1 MGGSPDCTRRR
12 ACPAQGSF
20 KCAHL
25 EAGNDFVLL
34 GEGVAPGFDFRDFAF
49 VTAAELAAEE
59 DKRFL
64 ALAAPFV
71 EWLRDAESEEE
82 SEEETEESEEE
93 EDE

>member
-49 VTAAELAAEE
+49 VTAAELAALVPAERFAE
-59 DKRFL
+59 LKSFLKEQPEHEFDEYYDKPTTR
-64 ALAAPFV
+64 
-71 EWLRDAESEEE
+71 
-82 SEEETEESEEE
+82 TI
-93 EDE
+93 

>member
-1 MGGSPDCTRRR
+1 MCIRDRYELDVLS
-12 ACPAQGSF
+12 
-20 KCAHL
+20 
-25 EAGNDFVLL
+25 EASVLAWA
-34 GEGVAPGFDFRDFAF
+34 EEK
-49 VTAAELAAEE
+49 ELAAEE